1 MKLRDNDIYGLMA
14 EFNDPE
20 KLINAAR
27 AARESGY
34 TDLQAYTPF
43 PIEEL
48 GDYVTIRRRN
58 WIPAIV
64 LIGGIFG
71 GSTGFLM
78 QYFAMAV
85 SYPLNVGGRPLF
97 SWPSFIP
104 ITFELTVLGAALF
117 GAFGM
122 LVLNGLPRPFHPV
135 FTAPEF
141 RLASNSG
148 FFLCIKSA
156 DEKFDPKA
164 TAKFLEELM
173 PAAVTE
179 VFKT

>member
-1 MKLRDNDIYGLMA
+1 
-14 EFNDPE
+14 
-20 KLINAAR
+20 
-27 AARESGY
+27 
-34 TDLQAYTPF
+34 
-43 PIEEL
+43 
-48 GDYVTIRRRN
+48 
-58 WIPAIV
+58 
-64 LIGGIFG
+64 
-71 GSTGFLM
+71 
-78 QYFAMAV
+78 
-85 SYPLNVGGRPLF
+85 
-97 SWPSFIP
+97 
-104 ITFELTVLGAALF
+104 
-117 GAFGM
+117 M
-122 LVLNGLPRPFHPV
+122 LALNGLPRPFHPV